1 MKMFC
6 NKNKLKKNK
15 ISKNWVNKQKRDIYV
30 RQSKLE
36 GYRSRAV
43 YKLQEIQ
50 TKFKVI
56 NNGMS
61 IVDLGAAP
69 GSWSEF
75 ISRKFK
81 NIKLVAIDL
90 KELDKI
96 ENVIHIKG
104 DFTDE
109 ITQKIIE
116 KNFDE
121 KIDLVVSDMAVNTTG
136 NKNVDSLVTGE
147 LSIEAMNFSLKILK
161 KNGIFVSKIFMG
173 SSFNE
178 IVDSAKKNFKEFHV
192 YKPPSSRKESKE
204 NFIICKNLR

>member
-1 MKMFC
+1 
-6 NKNKLKKNK
+6 LKKNK
-15 ISKNWVNKQKRDIYV
+15 ISKNWINKQKRDIYV

-90 KELDKI
+90 RELDKI
-96 ENVIHIKG
+96 ENVTHIKG

-109 ITQKIIE
+109 ITQKKIE

-121 KIDLVVSDMAVNTTG
+121 KIDLVISDMAVNTTG

-161 KNGIFVSKIFMG
+161 KNGVFVSKIFMG

-178 IVDSAKKNFKEFHV
+178 IVDIAKKNFKEFHV